1 MMGQAQHVRRCLEAR
16 LRGETLAAAA
26 AFQKTTRSLESQT
39 PSNAVTY
46 TSDSV
51 PALAFIS
58 VIAAQKEMREGQPS
72 EMEMARTLGNLS
84 FAVSETRLVE
94 GGFERKTR
102 SSFGQFGTLAAQ
114 FSPNQGQ

>member
-1 MMGQAQHVRRCLEAR
+1 MGPTQLVRRCLEAR

-26 AFQKTTRSLESQT
+26 SFQKTARSLESQP
-39 PSNAVTY
+39 PSNTVTY

-58 VIAAQKEMREGQPS
+58 VIAAQKEMREGQLN
-72 EMEMARTLGNLS
+72 EMELGRALRNLS
-84 FAVSETRLVE
+84 FALSETRLVE
-94 GGFERKTR
+94 NGFERKTR

-114 FSPNQGQ
+114 FSPNQEQ